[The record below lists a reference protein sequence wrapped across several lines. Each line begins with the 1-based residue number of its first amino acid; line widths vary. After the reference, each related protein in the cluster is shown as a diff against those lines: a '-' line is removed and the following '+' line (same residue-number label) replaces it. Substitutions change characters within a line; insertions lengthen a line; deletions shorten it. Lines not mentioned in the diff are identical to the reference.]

1 MNEHSGYG
9 VVPGRYAGKPIPIHS
24 GPTPEQAEYAEAKSA
39 ADGLAGKIAAAASL
53 SAQASAVLL
62 ELVGE
67 FDATGAV
74 RFWTEVKSVALG
86 DLRPGEALGVSSLRC
101 GPRRNS
107 SRGMP
112 YASSVPLD
120 VQAPRP
126 AARLAVQEGN
136 PLARFTCPRPPP
148 PLLPASPIG
157 QGRLLLIKRQR
168 LQTQYTSC
176 LSSSHLLCHWCL
188 PTRQSSRPVPMLS
201 TFSQMRSGSS
211 GGCLRAACVGSSTL
225 RCVYRDGRSPIRRP
239 WTPVGRMG
247 TPGVLGGNGSWC
259 A

>member
-86 DLRPGEALGVSSLRC
+86 DCGQVRPWARPRCAAGRAATARAGCPTRRPSHSTFRRLDRAHASLYRRC
-101 GPRRNS
+101 
-107 SRGMP
+107 
-112 YASSVPLD
+112 
-120 VQAPRP
+120 
-126 AARLAVQEGN
+126 N
-136 PLARFTCPRPPP
+136 PLRTIHTAPLPLP

-211 GGCLRAACVGSSTL
+211 GGCLRAACVGSSPL
-225 RCVYRDGRSPIRRP
+225 RCVGRDGRSP
-239 WTPVGRMG
+239 TADVHPVAAG
-247 TPGVLGGNGSWC
+247 TPGVVGGTGSWC